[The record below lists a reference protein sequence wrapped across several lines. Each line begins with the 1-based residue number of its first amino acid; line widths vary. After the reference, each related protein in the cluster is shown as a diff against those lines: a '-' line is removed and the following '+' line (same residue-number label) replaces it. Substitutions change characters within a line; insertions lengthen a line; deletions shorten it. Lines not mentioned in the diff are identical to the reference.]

1 MKYKSRTFQLV
12 CALSA
17 LCLAILVSSP
27 LILLAFPKFSTP
39 AQTASPIQSPES
51 PLPETNYNMPGTVV
65 DAYYINENPD
75 NPPLPAK
82 PAYDT
87 LTITERQAQGL
98 SLEIPKTSPY
108 YGQKVVYLTFDDG
121 PEPENTPAVLD
132 ILKQNG
138 IKATFFVVGNQ
149 IEKYPEILR
158 RIYHEGHAIGNH
170 SYNHVYR
177 ELYQSPNSYFSQL
190 RQTDE
195 VIKKIIGVRPR
206 ISRAPGGSAGSFTKD
221 YWETLKKLG
230 YTEVGWNVSSGDASS
245 AKANAIVN
253 NIVAQMENK
262 HLWSHATLLMH
273 DGRGHAETVKALP
286 TIIKYYKDRQF
297 EFRVINFETPSPW

>member
-1 MKYKSRTFQLV
+1 MKHKSRIFQSV

-17 LCLAILVSSP
+17 ICLTLLVSSP
-27 LILLAFPKFSTP
+27 LILLAFPKFATP
-39 AQTASPIQSPES
+39 VQTSSSAPSPQD
-51 PLPETNYNMPGTVV
+51 PLPATNATIPSPVA
-65 DAYYINENPD
+65 DAYYMNENPE
-75 NPPLPAK
+75 NPPLSAK
-82 PAYDT
+82 PVYDV
-87 LTITERQAQGL
+87 LTITERQEQGL
-98 SLEIPKTSPY
+98 SLEIPKVNPY

-149 IEKYPEILR
+149 VEKYPEILR
-158 RIYHEGHAIGNH
+158 RIYLEGHAVGNH

-190 RQTDE
+190 RHTDE
-195 VIKKIIGVRPR
+195 IIKKTIGVRPR

-245 AKANAIVN
+245 AKASGIIN

-286 TIIKYYKDRQF
+286 SIIKYYKDRQF

>member
-1 MKYKSRTFQLV
+1 MKYKSKTFQLV

-17 LCLAILVSSP
+17 ICLAILISTP

-39 AQTASPIQSPES
+39 AQTGSAIPSQQD
-51 PLPETNYNMPGTVV
+51 PLPETNYTMPVTVV
-65 DAYYINENPD
+65 DAYYMNENPD

-82 PAYDT
+82 PVYDT
-87 LTITERQAQGL
+87 LTVTERQAQGL
-98 SLEIPKTSPY
+98 PLEIPKSTPY
-108 YGQKVVYLTFDDG
+108 YNPKVVYLTFDDG
-121 PEPENTPAVLD
+121 PAPENTPAVLD

-149 IEKYPEILR
+149 VEKYPEILR
-158 RIYHEGHAIGNH
+158 RIYQEGHAIGNH

-195 VIKKIIGVRPR
+195 IIRKIIGVRPR

-245 AKANAIVN
+245 AKADGIVN

-273 DGRGHAETVKALP
+273 DGRGHAETIKALP
-286 TIIKYYKDRQF
+286 AIIKYYKDRQF